1 MRALVYTGPEMLE
14 VREIADPAPGEG
26 EVIVDVAL
34 CGICGSDMHAYHGHD
49 ERRPAPLVLGHEA
62 AGVIATGPDAGLRVT
77 INPLVTCGECEA
89 CRSGRDNL
97 CPRRQIISMPPRPG
111 GFAECVAIPRAN
123 CVPVPDGA
131 SDEMAALVEPVAC
144 GWHAVRVATRVLG
157 WPVAGL
163 DVLILGGGAI
173 GVGAAVSA
181 MAWGAV
187 PLVIEPHPG
196 RRARL
201 DALQRFAV
209 AAEAPSRAFGFAI
222 DAVGIE
228 ATRRTACA
236 AVMPG
241 GAIIHIGLGAEAGGI
256 DTRRLTLQEIA
267 FVGTYT
273 YTAQDFRDT
282 AKALFAGRL
291 GPADWH
297 ETRPLAEGPRIFEA
311 LGTGRVDA
319 SKVMLSM
326 RP

>member
-1 MRALVYTGPEMLE
+1 
-14 VREIADPAPGEG
+14 
-26 EVIVDVAL
+26 
-34 CGICGSDMHAYHGHD
+34 
-49 ERRPAPLVLGHEA
+49 
-62 AGVIATGPDAGLRVT
+62 
-77 INPLVTCGECEA
+77 
-89 CRSGRDNL
+89 
-97 CPRRQIISMPPRPG
+97 MPPRPG
-111 GFAECVAIPRAN
+111 GLAERVAIPRGN
-123 CVPVPDGA
+123 CVPVPDGV
-131 SDEMAALVEPVAC
+131 SDAMAALVEPVAC
-144 GWHAVRVATRVLG
+144 GWHAVQVAARVLG
-157 WPVAGL
+157 RPVAGL

-201 DALQRFAV
+201 QALQRFAV
-209 AAEAPSRAFGFAI
+209 AAEAPAEAPAKAPAKAPGRAFGFVI

-228 ATRRTACA
+228 ATRRAACA

-241 GAIIHIGLGAEAGGI
+241 GAIIHIGLGGGAGGI
-256 DTRRLTLQEIA
+256 DTRRLTLHEIA

-282 AKALFAGRL
+282 AAALFAGRL

-297 ETRPLAEGPRIFEA
+297 ETRPLAEGPETFEA

-326 RP
+326 RPQEE